1 MALTSSRIALG
12 SIARL
17 AHVMVVKRRSAD
29 YASLGGEGIEV
40 ATSVGASEVSR
51 FTSATSSFVNLS
63 SLGSSWLA
71 ARS

>member
-51 FTSATSSFVNLS
+51 FT
-63 SLGSSWLA
+63 
-71 ARS
+71 